1 VVNRIYQKAAKP
13 TDIANLAKIV
23 NAAASAGDES
33 TREILRKAA
42 KGLYFNIDAAVKQFD
57 FGKEG
62 ATLVLS
68 GGIMMNIEIVRTII
82 IEKVKAGLPAITAIQ
97 LCREPVKGA
106 VILALKNSTL

>member
-1 VVNRIYQKAAKP
+1 M
-13 TDIANLAKIV
+13 ANGI
-23 NAAASAGDES
+23 
-33 TREILRKAA
+33 
-42 KGLYFNIDAAVKQFD
+42 YFNIAAAAKQID

-68 GGIMMNIEIVRTII
+68 GGVLTNVEIVREII
-82 IEKVKAGLPAITAIQ
+82 VEKVRAELPEITAIQ